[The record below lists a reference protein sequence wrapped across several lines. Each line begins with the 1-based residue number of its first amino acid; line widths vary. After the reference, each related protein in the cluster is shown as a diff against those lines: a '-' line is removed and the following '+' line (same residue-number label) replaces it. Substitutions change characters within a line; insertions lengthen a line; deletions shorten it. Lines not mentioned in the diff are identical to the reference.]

1 MNLAKNKISRPNKTF
16 IEQKDCLDKELK
28 DKTPLRPQLPK
39 KKPLIG
45 EYEKR
50 NHVEKIKRKPLT
62 YISQPDNAF
71 NFNPPQ
77 KQKAQKKMTTEQI
90 PSNYYKKIQNSK
102 NAFNHYLIDKKE
114 KPKINFEQNAR
125 KDNLNEIFKYNPEG
139 NNYKERL
146 HKKVNFKD
154 TEVNQIFEKG
164 KNNLPVGYV
173 ELTPNPGKVDFNQ
186 LSTHAKNN
194 FENLR
199 KNGRKPLKKDF

>member
-1 MNLAKNKISRPNKTF
+1 MNLAKDKISRPNKTF

-28 DKTPLRPQLPK
+28 DKTPMRPQLPK
-39 KKPLIG
+39 KKPLLG

-71 NFNPPQ
+71 NFKPPE
-77 KQKAQKKMTTEQI
+77 KSKTQKKMPTEQV
-90 PSNYYKKIQNSK
+90 PSNYYKRIQNSK
-102 NAFNHYLIDKKE
+102 NAFNYYLDEKIA
-114 KPKINFEQNAR
+114 KPKNLEQKAR
-125 KDNLNEIFKYNPEG
+125 KDNLKEIIRYNTEG
-139 NNYKERL
+139 NVYKERL
-146 HKKVNFKD
+146 HRKVNYKD

-164 KNNLPVGYV
+164 KNNIPVGYV
-173 ELTPNPGKVDFNQ
+173 EPTPNPGKVDFNQ
-186 LSTHAKNN
+186 LSTYAKNN

>member
-39 KKPLIG
+39 KKPLLG

-77 KQKAQKKMTTEQI
+77 KPKTQKKMTTEQV
-90 PSNYYKKIQNSK
+90 PSNYNKKKQTKK
-102 NAFNHYLIDKKE
+102 NGFNH
-114 KPKINFEQNAR
+114 
-125 KDNLNEIFKYNPEG
+125 
-139 NNYKERL
+139 
-146 HKKVNFKD
+146 
-154 TEVNQIFEKG
+154 
-164 KNNLPVGYV
+164 
-173 ELTPNPGKVDFNQ
+173 
-186 LSTHAKNN
+186 
-194 FENLR
+194 
-199 KNGRKPLKKDF
+199 